1 MFLQRILQSNLLK
14 IYQDE
19 SDPIDIY
26 RFLVLNEKGLL
37 QSSLRIHME
46 IQDDLC
52 ENCAMTFVVLEDES
66 RMNGKNIFKNNRT
79 LL

>member
-1 MFLQRILQSNLLK
+1 MFLQRILQSASLK

-26 RFLVLNEKGLL
+26 RFLVVNDRGLL

-46 IQDDLC
+46 IQD
-52 ENCAMTFVVLEDES
+52 EIGEGMTFVVLEDE
-66 RMNGKNIFKNNRT
+66 RLINGKI
-79 LL
+79 